1 MSHEVHGLGNFY
13 ATPAG
18 LVTARLLRDSL
29 RQLWPALPGKA
40 VLGLGYASPFL
51 RLWRSE
57 AARCVAATP
66 APLPRWRWP
75 RSARSCSTAVEEDA
89 LPFPDL
95 MFDRILLVHG
105 LETAENAR
113 RMLREAWRVLKD
125 DGRLIVVVPNRLGL
139 WAHLERTPFG
149 HGQPY
154 SPGQIERLL
163 RRQMF
168 QVEQRRGALFVPPF
182 QSRLLLRGAG
192 AWERLGRPLFPRFAG
207 VMLVEAVKDFAALVP
222 TGAVQAKKRRVVVAE
237 GAYFSPRSRA
247 APSRG
252 PLGPLGPEGC
262 HGLLRQRGGRAA
274 GGAGPRRAFL
284 ARPRPG

>member
-18 LVTARLLRDSL
+18 MVTARLLRDRL
-29 RQLWPALPGKA
+29 RQLWPTLPGQA

-51 RLWRSE
+51 RLWRTE
-57 AARCVAATP
+57 AARCVAAVPTQ
-66 APLPRWRWP
+66 LPRWRWP
-75 RSARSCSTAVEEDA
+75 RSAASCTTMAEEDA

-105 LETAENAR
+105 LETAENGR

-139 WAHLERTPFG
+139 WAHLERNPFG

-154 SPGQIERLL
+154 SAGQLERLL

-168 QVEQRRGALFVPPF
+168 AVERRDAALFVPPF
-182 QSRLLLRGAG
+182 QTRLLLRGAG
-192 AWERLGRPLFPRFAG
+192 AWERIGRGAFPRLAG
-207 VMLVEAVKDFAALVP
+207 VMLMEARKDFCEVIPVAPALSAQRRRMVVP
-222 TGAVQAKKRRVVVAE
+222 E
-237 GAYFSPRSRA
+237 GAYGQA
-247 APSRG
+247 AI
-252 PLGPLGPEGC
+252 
-262 HGLLRQRGGRAA
+262 AA
-274 GGAGPRRAFL
+274 H
-284 ARPRPG
+284 RPPQD